1 MGSVPLR
8 WFAMP
13 YTGYTEAMR
22 NAARS
27 RTTGASQLHEA
38 PRRVWV
44 TGRSDIGEV
53 IDPAK
58 VIGHRPTLL
67 CVGVHF
73 PETGEVVYYDASRV
87 FDVE

>member
-1 MGSVPLR
+1 M
-8 WFAMP
+8 
-13 YTGYTEAMR
+13 
-22 NAARS
+22 
-27 RTTGASQLHEA
+27 

-53 IDPAK
+53 IDPGK
-58 VIGHRPTLL
+58 VIGHRPSLL

-87 FDVE
+87 FDLE